1 MTKNNFLDNMPLIAL
16 LYKWRKKIITI
27 SFTAAV
33 CAAIISLFIPNT
45 YKSGAIIFPTINL
58 SSGKALL
65 HEKDDFL
72 DFGKEADLEHMIQI
86 LESDE
91 IRKRVIEKFD
101 LLNHYNLDS
110 TKQFF
115 RVELHKMFAKA
126 TSFKVTA
133 LSSISISVLDRDPQM
148 AANIANEIV
157 SLIDTVINNMHK
169 KITKQ
174 GYEILKK
181 DRNYY
186 LDELTI
192 LEDSLDKIRKLGVL
206 HYEPQI
212 ERLYE
217 QLGLAYVKNNMLAVK
232 YIEEKLEI
240 VSKYGGQFVSLRDQI
255 YYVRGNLNH
264 INQKIN
270 EHKLTAEDQL
280 EHKFVLNYA
289 IPADKKSYPIR
300 WLIVLTTACATV
312 LMMIVLIV
320 LKEKLKQLKQS

>member
-16 LYKWRKKIITI
+16 LYKWKKKIITI
-27 SFTAAV
+27 SFAAAV
-33 CAAIISLFIPNT
+33 CATIISLYMPNI

-101 LLNHYNLDS
+101 LLNHYKIDS

-115 RVELHKMFAKA
+115 RDKLHKMFAKA
-126 TSFKVTA
+126 TSFKVTKF
-133 LSSISISVLDRDPQM
+133 SSISISVLDRDPQI
-148 AANIANEIV
+148 AADIANEIV
-157 SLIDTVINNMHK
+157 SLIDTVINNMQQS
-169 KITKQ
+169 IAKQ
-174 GYEILKK
+174 GYQSLIKERYFIVGKIK
-181 DRNYY
+181 
-186 LDELTI
+186 I
-192 LEDSLDKIRKLGVL
+192 MEDSIDKIRAFGITNYESQSEVLNEQWAVAKIANNHSAALAIEKKLA
-206 HYEPQI
+206 I
-212 ERLYE
+212 
-217 QLGLAYVKNNMLAVK
+217 
-232 YIEEKLEI
+232 I
-240 VSKYGGQFVSLRDQI
+240 SKYGGLYVSVREQLNYI
-255 YYVRGNLNH
+255 RGNLNH
-264 INQKIN
+264 MNKKIN

-289 IPADKKSYPIR
+289 IPAIKKSYPIR
-300 WLIVLTTACATV
+300 WLIVLTTACATA
-312 LMMIVLIV
+312 LMMIVLIA

>member
-27 SFTAAV
+27 SFAAAV
-33 CAAIISLFIPNT
+33 CATIISLYMPNI

-101 LLNHYNLDS
+101 LLNHYKIDS

-115 RVELHKMFAKA
+115 RDKLHKMFAKA
-126 TSFKVTA
+126 TSFKVTKF
-133 LSSISISVLDRDPQM
+133 SSISISVLDRDPQI
-148 AANIANEIV
+148 AADIANEIV
-157 SLIDTVINNMHK
+157 SLIDTVINNMQQS
-169 KITKQ
+169 IAKQ
-174 GYEILKK
+174 GYQSLIKERYFIVGKIK
-181 DRNYY
+181 
-186 LDELTI
+186 I
-192 LEDSLDKIRKLGVL
+192 MEDSIDKIRAFGITNYESQSEVLNEQWAVAKIANNHSAALAIEKKLA
-206 HYEPQI
+206 I
-212 ERLYE
+212 
-217 QLGLAYVKNNMLAVK
+217 
-232 YIEEKLEI
+232 I
-240 VSKYGGQFVSLRDQI
+240 SKYGGLYVSVREQLNYI
-255 YYVRGNLNH
+255 RGNLNH
-264 INQKIN
+264 MNKKIN

-289 IPADKKSYPIR
+289 IPAIKKSYPIR
-300 WLIVLTTACATV
+300 WLIVLTAACATA
-312 LMMIVLIV
+312 LMMIVLIA

>member
-27 SFTAAV
+27 SFAAAV
-33 CAAIISLFIPNT
+33 CAAIISLFMPNI

-101 LLNHYNLDS
+101 LLNHYKIDS

-115 RVELHKMFAKA
+115 RDKLHKMFAKA
-126 TSFKVTA
+126 TSFKVTKF
-133 LSSISISVLDRDPQM
+133 SSISISVLDRDPQI
-148 AANIANEIV
+148 AADIANEIV
-157 SLIDTVINNMHK
+157 SLIDTVINNMQQS
-169 KITKQ
+169 IAKQ
-174 GYEILKK
+174 GYQSLIKERYFIVGKIK
-181 DRNYY
+181 
-186 LDELTI
+186 I
-192 LEDSLDKIRKLGVL
+192 MEDSIDKIRAFGITNYESQSEVLNEQWAVAKIANNHSAALAIEKKLA
-206 HYEPQI
+206 I
-212 ERLYE
+212 
-217 QLGLAYVKNNMLAVK
+217 
-232 YIEEKLEI
+232 I
-240 VSKYGGQFVSLRDQI
+240 SKYGGLYVSVREQLNYI
-255 YYVRGNLNH
+255 RGNLNH
-264 INQKIN
+264 MNKKIN

-289 IPADKKSYPIR
+289 IPAIKKSYPIR
-300 WLIVLTTACATV
+300 WLIVLTAACATA
-312 LMMIVLIV
+312 LMMIVLIA